1 MISTMR
7 SGQVRR
13 GELLAL
19 AVFSLLTWQSAWHA
33 AWGEEARAFPRRSTS
48 ATACER
54 ASFRVIVD
62 VGHTA
67 EVPGAMSARG
77 VPEYAFNLRLAKLI
91 ERKLIDAGFAKT
103 VLLITG
109 GLARRGLVERVT
121 HANHASADLLLS
133 IHHDSVP
140 NQFLQ
145 RWEYEGK
152 QNRYCDA
159 FKGHSIFISN
169 NNVARDASLRFA
181 RLLGKGLQARGL
193 QYTPHY
199 TEAFMGRRRREL
211 LDAEAGVYR
220 YDQLV
225 VLRTTRIPAVLLEAG
240 SIVNRAEESLLA
252 APERQLLI
260 SAAVTEAV
268 EKFCA
273 SQSPPN
279 RGTLAL
285 RPRAAPTAGQP
296 IGPAAQIRQAT
307 PAVDRR

>member
-1 MISTMR
+1 
-7 SGQVRR
+7 
-13 GELLAL
+13 
-19 AVFSLLTWQSAWHA
+19 
-33 AWGEEARAFPRRSTS
+33 
-48 ATACER
+48 
-54 ASFRVIVD
+54 
-62 VGHTA
+62 
-67 EVPGAMSARG
+67 MSARG
-77 VPEYAFNLRLAKLI
+77 VPEYEFNLRLAKLI
-91 ERKLIDAGFAKT
+91 ERKLIDAGFGKT
-103 VLLITG
+103 VLLITAG
-109 GLARRGLVERVT
+109 PARPSLFERAS

-145 RWEYEGK
+145 AWEYEGK
-152 QNRYCDA
+152 RHRYCDA

-169 NNVARDASLRFA
+169 ENVARDASLHFA
-181 RLLGKGLQARGL
+181 RLLGKGLTARGL

-199 TEAFMGRRRREL
+199 TQSFMGRYRHEL

-225 VLRTTRIPAVLLEAG
+225 VLRTTRMPAVLLEAG
-240 SIVNRAEESLLA
+240 SIVNRNEERLLA

-273 SQSPPN
+273 SQSRPS

-285 RPRAAPTAGQP
+285 RPRAAPPAGQT
-296 IGPAAQIRQAT
+296 IWPAAQTRQAS
-307 PAVDRR
+307 PAADGR